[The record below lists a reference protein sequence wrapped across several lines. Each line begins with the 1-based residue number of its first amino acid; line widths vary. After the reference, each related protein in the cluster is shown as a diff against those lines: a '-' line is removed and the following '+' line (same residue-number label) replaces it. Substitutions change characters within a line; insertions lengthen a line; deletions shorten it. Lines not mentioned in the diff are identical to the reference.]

1 MAALEPLI
9 RRYAVE
15 HIESLLAAGE
25 ADVVPALCRPL
36 PTQAL
41 AALLHLPDEAG
52 REPRPCSASSRDI
65 SAPSWRSAAPH
76 RSIPDEDMI
85 SGALTAEIDGAAL
98 TDGQVAEIGVQMIA
112 AGFFTIAKALGA
124 AIVRVATV
132 PGLQETLRSRPDL
145 IPRAVEETLRLDL
158 PLHELGRLSATD
170 MELHGRRSAGL
181 PRRAE
186 LRRRQP

>member
-1 MAALEPLI
+1 
-9 RRYAVE
+9 
-15 HIESLLAAGE
+15 
-25 ADVVPALCRPL
+25 
-36 PTQAL
+36 
-41 AALLHLPDEAG
+41 
-52 REPRPCSASSRDI
+52 
-65 SAPSWRSAAPH
+65 
-76 RSIPDEDMI
+76 MI

-98 TDGQVAEIGVQMIA
+98 TDGQVAEIGLQMIA
-112 AGFFTIAKALGA
+112 AGFFTIAEALGA
-124 AIVRVATV
+124 AIFRVATV

-170 MELHGRRSAGL
+170 MELHGRHSAGL